1 MQQNVAHIP
10 NIGSMYNKSPQNVV
24 NNSPQNQ
31 INDLH
36 IVNTDNGVQLTDIPS
51 VLQQVPNPNAPQKPP
66 IDNNITDI
74 DKQNQIIG
82 LVERWGQVLNSTQI
96 PQGLTEKLL
105 LGPTSTNHLSTLFKL
120 NFSGINETLTDGEKL
135 NDKEIEYIKEKLQ
148 SLDAPTGQP
157 KVDLNKGEVPLWAI
171 EQLGADLIKEG
182 KIKESNFLLKA
193 YENNIKLNAD
203 KDKTI
208 AYVKSFIGYGLT
220 IAGIVALFV
229 GGTWTLG
236 LTLIGVGFSVMAVI
250 GIFQK
255 LHDRSKTKDE
265 KNLADGLKE
274 TLDTL
279 KNNAGKSKNTIQ
291 QTLQKKIDESKILKE
306 QNQKLQQDNKTALKE
321 KDDKH
326 KEEID
331 KLNKDNKKK
340 VEDIAKEK
348 DKLTEE
354 LDKIKEKMEQEQQKF
369 EEEKKTINDEN
380 TDAKNKLEEEH
391 NDKMKKLRDKYNKTL
406 NDYEK
411 FLNEDIEH
419 HKKIDELFNQ
429 HKIGATPI
437 TSDDNK
443 TWNQITGNQDADY
456 KKKFQ
461 ILSKA
466 VDEMNQHYNYS
477 TIKNKNENNLN
488 TIAKAKQELQQPS

>member
-10 NIGSMYNKSPQNVV
+10 NIGSLYNKSPQNVV

-120 NFSGINETLTDGEKL
+120 DFASVNNSLTDGEKL

-236 LTLIGVGFSVMAVI
+236 LTLIGVGFSVMAVV

-279 KNNAGKSKNTIQ
+279 KNNAGKNRANIQ

-331 KLNKDNKKK
+331 KLNNENKKK

-348 DKLTEE
+348 EKLAEE
-354 LDKIKEKMEQEQQKF
+354 LDKIKKEIEQKEKQF
-369 EEEKKTINDEN
+369 EEDKTQLEGKTKDEIDKI
-380 TDAKNKLEEEH
+380 TEEH
-391 NDKMKKLRDKYNKTL
+391 KDEMKKLKEKYKKTLDEYIKHAKKDDEIYKKVQNLLQKRDEQGNAIQDNNNQQTWTTANDQQKGEIAKKLFDKYQSLPT
-406 NDYEK
+406 
-411 FLNEDIEH
+411 DISSH
-419 HKKIDELFNQ
+419 NAIM
-429 HKIGATPI
+429 
-437 TSDDNK
+437 
-443 TWNQITGNQDADY
+443 QDKLQSLKDL
-456 KKKFQ
+456 Q
-461 ILSKA
+461 TQLSK
-466 VDEMNQHYNYS
+466 
-477 TIKNKNENNLN
+477 
-488 TIAKAKQELQQPS
+488 